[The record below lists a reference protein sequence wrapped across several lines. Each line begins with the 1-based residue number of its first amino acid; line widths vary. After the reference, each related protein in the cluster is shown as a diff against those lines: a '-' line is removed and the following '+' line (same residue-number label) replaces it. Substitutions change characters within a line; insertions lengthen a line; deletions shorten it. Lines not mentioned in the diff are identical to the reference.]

1 MYIHLYIAQGTK
13 RVMSL
18 RVPTSKMSKS
28 DPSEHSKINLT
39 DAPEL
44 IQSKIR
50 RAVTDSIQGV
60 TYDVENRPGVSNLV
74 SIYSAVR
81 DIDIHDAVKEFENVK
96 STQAFKDQVAAA
108 VIDRLTP
115 IQNEL
120 KRLQDDQGYVM
131 QVLEEGATKASEVAA
146 KNVEEVYKLV
156 GLRL

>member
-1 MYIHLYIAQGTK
+1 
-13 RVMSL
+13 MSL

-28 DPSEHSKINLT
+28 DPVEHSKINLT

-60 TYDVENRPGVSNLV
+60 TYDVESRPGVSNLI

-81 DIDIHDAVKEFENVK
+81 DIEIDDAVKEFENIK

-120 KRLQDDQGYVM
+120 KRLQNDQGYVL
-131 QVLEEGATKASEVAA
+131 QVLEEGAAKASQVAA
-146 KNVEEVYKLV
+146 KNVEEVYKLI